1 MWNMLLQAASFSVSD
16 PRCPMWNCNLPRNRS
31 DLPGDSRRSSADSE
45 TNRSRQYQNVTMWN
59 HNPMKSRC
67 SPRVLS
73 VLQWFE
79 KSDRDDRVVF
89 RWETCSGQLRQQR
102 LVSSRAEEAWIS
114 RVLIVFLCH
123 NLCFLY
129 VFYMF
134 CLFSGELK
142 KIQHVKSWLAS
153 IFFREL
159 EHWKIIKVSVKVS
172 DGVWSLEGFLE
183 DWNPAGRDPRRCS
196 RVRPGQKR
204 GLSQH
209 IAAIHCNQA

>member
-114 RVLIVFLCH
+114 RVLIVFLYH

-129 VFYMF
+129 V
-134 CLFSGELK
+134 LFVFWWAQEDSTCQ
-142 KIQHVKSWLAS
+142 IVA
-153 IFFREL
+153 
-159 EHWKIIKVSVKVS
+159 
-172 DGVWSLEGFLE
+172 GFNFLSRTGTLE
-183 DWNPAGRDPRRCS
+183 DNKGFCKGFWWGLKPWRFL
-196 RVRPGQKR
+196 R
-204 GLSQH
+204 GLKSCRKGSQKMLQST
-209 IAAIHCNQA
+209 AWPETRPVTAYCSYPL